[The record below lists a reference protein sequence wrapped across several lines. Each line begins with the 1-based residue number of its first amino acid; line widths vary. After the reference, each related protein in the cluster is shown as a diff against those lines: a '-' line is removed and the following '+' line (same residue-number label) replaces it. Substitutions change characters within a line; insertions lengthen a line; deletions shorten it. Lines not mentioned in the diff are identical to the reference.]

1 MLKRT
6 YRATP
11 AAESPLSRSGSN
23 TMEQARLQK
32 KTFSH
37 VKTSNMKKLLK
48 NDSGEA
54 NYFSTVVFIFIAVLL
69 LAFIIDLFGII
80 STKQQLDHCAD

>member
-1 MLKRT
+1 MVVLTLLKRN

-23 TMEQARLQK
+23 AIQQARLQK

-37 VKTSNMKKLLK
+37 AKTPDMKKLLE

-54 NYFSTVVFIFIAVLL
+54 NYFSTAVFIFITVLL
-69 LAFIIDLFGII
+69 LAFIDRK
-80 STKQQLDHCAD
+80 SVV